1 MFFHGNLDIISCGH
15 SHDGNLRSSFIQAQP
30 GGQGP
35 TLVDLDL
42 FVDLLGRFFS
52 RLYGDFIAGFYQEA
66 GDIDLAFVD
75 VNMAMIYQ
83 LTSGPS
89 RDGEPAFED
98 DVVEASFQ
106 KTEQGGA
113 GVSFLFGGLGEVSAE
128 LAFEDAVITFYFLL
142 FSQTYSV

>member
-15 SHDGNLRSSFIQAQP
+15 GHDGNLRSSFIQGQP
-30 GGQGP
+30 SRQGP
-35 TLVDLDL
+35 SLVDLHL
-42 FVDLLGRFFS
+42 LVDLLGRFFS
-52 RLYGDFIAGFYQEA
+52 GLYGDFITTFDQEA
-66 GDIDLAFVD
+66 GDIDLASVD

-83 LTSGPS
+83 LPCGPA
-89 RDGEPAFED
+89 RDGKPAFED

-142 FSQTYSV
+142 FSETYSV